1 MSSYANLKEEK
12 PSERKYIKDKK
23 EIKIEEKK
31 KDCLRDKI
39 IIGNYSQAPD
49 YLKDNEYIK
58 NGYLINCNS
67 FDLVLRSLFV
77 CSNETI
83 NIWSHL
89 IGCIISIILILFTVF
104 FIQTG
109 QIKELTQVEYENMK
123 LNVNEVV
130 KPWINH
136 LSENRK
142 ENNELNNINISYMLE
157 KMKTNSQNLLN
168 NYGNKYTVITNLE
181 KFVERNENLMHQLV
195 EISNDSNILNMI
207 IQKWEVCSNKI
218 TNFINKYIVNE
229 VKGENISRWPLFVM
243 LCAAIICFGCST
255 SFHWADWIM
264 LELLFLSLDHVI
276 LLIITFI
283 IVKNVSKYN
292 QYNVIYFNFR
302 YRNNIFNNNIYF
314 FFYCFRMYFI
324 SGIPWP

>member
-1 MSSYANLKEEK
+1 MSSYASLKEEK
-12 PSERKYIKDKK
+12 PSERKCIKDKK
-23 EIKIEEKK
+23 EMKTKDKTKIS
-31 KDCLRDKI
+31 LRDKI
-39 IIGNYSQAPD
+39 IIGNYSEAPD

-58 NGYLINCNS
+58 RGYLINCNS

-89 IGCIISIILILFTVF
+89 IGCIISILLIIFTACF
-104 FIQTG
+104 LQTG

-123 LNVNEVV
+123 LKVNEVV
-130 KPWINH
+130 KPWISQ
-136 LSENRK
+136 LSENEKEK
-142 ENNELNNINISYMLE
+142 ENNELNNINISYMLD

-181 KFVERNENLMHQLV
+181 KFVERNEHLIQQIV

-255 SFHWADWIM
+255 SFHWFSIYGK
-264 LELLFLSLDHVI
+264 ELYSFLCRLDYAG
-276 LLIITFI
+276 ITFLI
-283 IVKNVSKYN
+283 PGSCYPP
-292 QYNVIYFNFR
+292 YYYF
-302 YRNNIFNNNIYF
+302 Y
-314 FFYCFRMYFI
+314 YCEKCK
-324 SGIPWP
+324 

>member
-1 MSSYANLKEEK
+1 MSSYASLKEEK
-12 PSERKYIKDKK
+12 PSERKCIKDKK
-23 EIKIEEKK
+23 EMKNKDKTKIS
-31 KDCLRDKI
+31 LRDKI
-39 IIGNYSQAPD
+39 IIGSYSEAPD

-58 NGYLINCNS
+58 RGYLINCNS

-181 KFVERNENLMHQLV
+181 KFVERNENLIHQLV
-195 EISNDSNILNMI
+195 EISNDSNILNMV

-255 SFHWADWIM
+255 SFHWFSIYGK
-264 LELLFLSLDHVI
+264 ELYSFLCRLDYAG
-276 LLIITFI
+276 ITFLI
-283 IVKNVSKYN
+283 PGSCYPP
-292 QYNVIYFNFR
+292 YYYF
-302 YRNNIFNNNIYF
+302 Y
-314 FFYCFRMYFI
+314 YCEKCKQI
-324 SGIPWP
+324 

>member
-1 MSSYANLKEEK
+1 MSSYANLKEER
-12 PSERKYIKDKK
+12 PSERKYIKDKRDIKPK
-23 EIKIEEKK
+23 EKQKIS
-31 KDCLRDKI
+31 LRDKI

-89 IGCIISIILILFTVF
+89 IGCIISIMLIIFTAF

-123 LNVNEVV
+123 SNVNAAV

-142 ENNELNNINISYMLE
+142 ENNEINNINISYMLE

-168 NYGNKYTVITNLE
+168 DYGNKNTVITNLE

-195 EISNDSNILNMI
+195 EISNDSNILNMM

-229 VKGENISRWPLFVM
+229 VKGEDISRWPLFVM

-255 SFHWADWIM
+255 SFHWFSIYGK
-264 LELLFLSLDHVI
+264 ELYSFLCRLDYAG
-276 LLIITFI
+276 ITFLI
-283 IVKNVSKYN
+283 PGSCYPP
-292 QYNVIYFNFR
+292 YYYF
-302 YRNNIFNNNIYF
+302 Y
-314 FFYCFRMYFI
+314 YCEKCKQI
-324 SGIPWP
+324 

>member
-23 EIKIEEKK
+23 EIKIGEKK
-31 KDCLRDKI
+31 KVCLRDKI

-195 EISNDSNILNMI
+195 EISNDSNILNMV

-255 SFHWADWIM
+255 SFHWFSIYGK
-264 LELLFLSLDHVI
+264 ELYSFLCRLDYAG
-276 LLIITFI
+276 ITFLI
-283 IVKNVSKYN
+283 PGSCYPP
-292 QYNVIYFNFR
+292 YYYF
-302 YRNNIFNNNIYF
+302 Y
-314 FFYCFRMYFI
+314 YCEKCKQI
-324 SGIPWP
+324 